1 MNKHL
6 WDVHLRHKEQANYS
20 QTKAALSARQRQS
33 LDAALDQLA
42 LQHQLCRDGA
52 TWRLFSAEHAAPVL
66 NLLAVETI
74 QDYQAE
80 SAWM

>member
-6 WDVHLRHKEQANYS
+6 WDVHLRHKQQANYS
-20 QTKAALSARQRQS
+20 LTKAALSARQRQS
-33 LDAALDQLA
+33 LDATLDRLA

-52 TWRLFSAEHAAPVL
+52 AWRLLTDQRAAPVL

-74 QDYQAE
+74 QDDEAE